1 MKTSSVI
8 ARENIGDRVRKI
20 LLDRILDARY
30 PPGHR
35 LVELDIARE
44 LGVSQGP
51 VREALGQL
59 EALRLV
65 ESAPYR
71 GTRVRDV
78 GEREMRE
85 AHEVRA
91 VLEQFAAQLAAPR
104 LRVSSEALRAEVA
117 QMDRA
122 ADAGDLERFAHNDLA
137 FHQIIVDA
145 ADNQSLRR
153 TWEAL
158 GVEMR
163 IRQLLSRGAFDLRAV
178 TSVHLPIVDA
188 FEAGD
193 GAEAGRLLRMHPEIV
208 RRLRSAGPEAVMN
221 SDTEQ

>member
-1 MKTSSVI
+1 MKASSVI

-20 LLDRILDARY
+20 LLDRILDGTY
-30 PPGHR
+30 PPCHR

-85 AHEVRA
+85 AHDVRA
-91 VLEQFAAQLAAPR
+91 VLEQFAAHLAAPR
-104 LRVSSEALRAEVA
+104 LSGSSRALRDEVA
-117 QMDRA
+117 RMEHA
-122 ADAGDLERFAHNDLA
+122 ADAGDIERFAHHDLA
-137 FHQIIVDA
+137 FHQIIVEA
-145 ADNQSLRR
+145 ADNHSLRR

-178 TSVHLPIVDA
+178 ASVHLPIVDA
-188 FEAGD
+188 VDAGD
-193 GAEAGRLLRMHPEIV
+193 GVEAGRLLRMHPEIV
-208 RRLRSAGPEAVMN
+208 HGLRTGGPG
-221 SDTEQ
+221 SRGS

>member
-1 MKTSSVI
+1 MKASSVI

-20 LLDRILDARY
+20 LLDRILAGTY
-30 PPGHR
+30 PPCHR

-78 GEREMRE
+78 GEREMKE

-91 VLEQFAAQLAAPR
+91 VLEQFAAHLAAPR
-104 LRVSSEALRAEVA
+104 LSGSSRALRGEVA
-117 QMDRA
+117 RMEHA
-122 ADAGDLERFAHNDLA
+122 ADAGDIERFAHHDLA
-137 FHQIIVDA
+137 FHQIIVEA

-163 IRQLLSRGAFDLRAV
+163 IRQLLSRGVFDLRAV
-178 TSVHLPIVDA
+178 ASVHLPIVDA
-188 FEAGD
+188 VHAGD
-193 GAEAGRLLRMHPEIV
+193 GVEAGRLLRMHPEIV
-208 RRLRSAGPEAVMN
+208 HGLRTGGPGSRGA
-221 SDTEQ
+221 

>member
-1 MKTSSVI
+1 MEFMMAVTLI

-20 LLDRILDARY
+20 LLDRILDGTY

-71 GTRVRDV
+71 GTRVRQV
-78 GEREMRE
+78 SEREMRE

-91 VLEQFAAQLAAPR
+91 VLEQFAAQLGASRLGATAP
-104 LRVSSEALRAEVA
+104 ALRAEVA
-117 QMDRA
+117 QMEHA
-122 ADAGDLERFAHNDLA
+122 GEAGDVERFAHHDLA

-145 ADNQSLRR
+145 ADNRCLRR

-163 IRQLLSRGAFDLRAV
+163 IRQLLSRGAFDLKAV
-178 TSVHLPIVDA
+178 ASVHLPIVEA
-188 FEAGD
+188 LEAGD
-193 GAEAGRLLRMHPEIV
+193 GVEAGHLLRMHPEIV
-208 RRLRSAGPEAVMN
+208 GTGSIWM
-221 SDTEQ
+221 